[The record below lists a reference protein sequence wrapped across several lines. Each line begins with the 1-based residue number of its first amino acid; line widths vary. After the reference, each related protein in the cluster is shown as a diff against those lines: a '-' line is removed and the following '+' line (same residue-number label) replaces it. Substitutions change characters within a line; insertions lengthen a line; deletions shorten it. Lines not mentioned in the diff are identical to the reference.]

1 MTALWNANHLLPGL
15 ARTSAGK
22 GHPVYDGRV
31 RRLFQLGAL
40 LMLAVAFAAPVVE
53 CFDRWDAPGIANDT
67 EFSLFA
73 FVALLC
79 LTLIVCRL
87 LKALTLQVRLI
98 ALPYSPQAA
107 VQSRAMRGGSIPDF
121 FIPPLSSPPLRI

>member
-1 MTALWNANHLLPGL
+1 M
-15 ARTSAGK
+15 
-22 GHPVYDGRV
+22 YDGGV
-31 RRLFQLGAL
+31 RRLFQLGTL
-40 LMLAVAFAAPVVE
+40 LLLVAAFAAPVVE
-53 CFDRWDAPGIANDT
+53 CFDRWDAPGITNDT

-98 ALPYSPQAA
+98 ALPYSPRAA
-107 VQSRAMRGGSIPDF
+107 AQPEAMPGGSVPAF
-121 FIPPLSSPPLRI
+121 FVPPLSSPPLRI

>member
-1 MTALWNANHLLPGL
+1 M
-15 ARTSAGK
+15 
-22 GHPVYDGRV
+22 YDGRV

-40 LMLAVAFAAPVVE
+40 LLLAVAFAAPVVE

-98 ALPYSPQAA
+98 SLPYSPQPAA
-107 VQSRAMRGGSIPDF
+107 PSGVMQGGSAPDF
-121 FIPPLSSPPLRI
+121 FVPPLSSPPLRI